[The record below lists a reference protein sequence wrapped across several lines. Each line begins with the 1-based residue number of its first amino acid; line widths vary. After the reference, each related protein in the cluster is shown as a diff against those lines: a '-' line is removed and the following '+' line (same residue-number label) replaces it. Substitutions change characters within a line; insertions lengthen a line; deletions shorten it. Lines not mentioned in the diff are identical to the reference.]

1 MVNCEGRFKISLLS
15 TPFRSNNLESQL
27 ISCNR
32 NHLPTHHPHPLFKVN
47 LDKRGYSKIL
57 NLKDFIHFE
66 TLSLSSYSF
75 IKELDIIEVELVFSE
90 HKSKFQQAEQKRNQ
104 EKGRL
109 DLKSVGLYLLTF
121 TQWHMG
127 LTFQLFTPPSTT
139 MHRSSLKSLVV
150 ALGAAISILYEV

>member
-15 TPFRSNNLESQL
+15 TPFKSNNLESQL

-75 IKELDIIEVELVFSE
+75 IKELDIIEVKLVFSE
-90 HKSKFQQAEQKRNQ
+90 HKSKLHQQAEQKRNQ
-104 EKGRL
+104 EKGKTRL
-109 DLKSVGLYLLTF
+109 EVGRIIPADFYPMA
-121 TQWHMG
+121 HG
-127 LTFQLFTPPSTT
+127 AYISTIHST
-139 MHRSSLKSLVV
+139 VPHHAPVL
-150 ALGAAISILYEV
+150 AEVPRGCSGSCNLNPV